1 MDEQSYKLG
10 SNRSAIREL
19 FEYSKRRKA
28 EIGEENVFDF
38 SLGNPSVNPPK
49 KVNETII
56 KILQEQNPCSVH
68 GYTSAQGDAE
78 TRNAIADDLNKRY
91 GTSYAGDMIY
101 MTCGAA
107 SSLTISFKAIKDGD
121 EDEILAIAPFFPEYK
136 VFVEAVGEKFNYV
149 EADLDKFEI
158 NFEDLEKKVNKN
170 TKAIIID
177 SPNNPSGVIYQEE
190 SLKRLAS
197 FLNSKQ
203 KEYGHPIY
211 IISDEPYREIAYDGR
226 VVPHIPS
233 LYDNTILCYSY
244 SKNLSLPGERI
255 GYVLVPPKCVESKKL
270 YLTVCG
276 AGRSMGYVCAPSLMQ
291 KMIAECASL
300 VGDVSEYQRN
310 RDALYSGL
318 TKIGYECVY
327 PAGAFYLFVKAL
339 EDSLSFSERAKQFDL
354 IVVPSDGFGVK
365 GYFRLAY
372 CTKYETII
380 NSMPKF
386 QALFDSYKK

>member
-19 FEYSKRRKA
+19 FEYSKKRKA

-49 KVNETII
+49 EVNETII
-56 KILQEQNPCSVH
+56 KILQEQNPCAVH

-78 TRNAIADDLNKRY
+78 TRNAIADDLNRRY
-91 GTSYAGDMIY
+91 GTSYTGDMIY

-107 SSLTISFKAIKDGD
+107 SSLTISFKAIKDSE

-149 EADLDKFEI
+149 EADLDNFEI
-158 NFEDLEKKVNKN
+158 NFDDLEKKVNKH

-197 FLNSKQ
+197 FLVSKQ

-255 GYVLVPPKCVESKKL
+255 GYVLVPPKCVESNKL

-291 KMIAECASL
+291 KMIAKCASL

-339 EDSLSFSERAKQFDL
+339 EDSSSFSERAKQFDL